1 MYFSLIWSTL
11 CIDLNKPFTCTI
23 SMKAMAGIAVEDD
36 FLSQLDNIQT
46 QDLIFALDQPM
57 VESAET
63 PSSEK
68 ASSARFSNVS
78 AMDNSEVI
86 FPVIIT

>member
-1 MYFSLIWSTL
+1 MI
-11 CIDLNKPFTCTI
+11 
-23 SMKAMAGIAVEDD
+23 

-57 VESAET
+57 VESAQT
-63 PSSEK
+63 PSSEM

-86 FPVIIT
+86 FPVFIMWSCYNYHIIHLECLLINKYMLI